1 MMKRWGA
8 LAGVALG
15 FWCAIQNTVL
25 AASPAWFGASPD
37 NSQEFVLD
45 VIASARKEVL
55 LNIYEFRHPLFT
67 KAIIEQIKKGVAF
80 KILVEGQPFAIKGQT
95 HSPMQP
101 DTRDSVKAIWAA
113 MKQSANKSNKV
124 FIMYAKDETKRRFV
138 YDHAKYMVID
148 QARVYVSS
156 ENFSPSTAP
165 ETGRTGNRGWHILV
179 QDKGLVKT
187 ITDLFLADSNP
198 KEADIVDLSQEN
210 FPPSPGEAK
219 PPRSQPIR
227 DVESFPRGKGKV
239 DVDSVLTS
247 PNSDDDLVALIDSA
261 RESVEIEYAS
271 LPSFWRAEGKFAD
284 NPVFE
289 ALLAAAK
296 RKVTVH
302 MLLND
307 DESWGPVPVTQRQ
320 NLRAA
325 CLAQRIA
332 SGYKLP
338 LTAKIIDG
346 KTAGLT
352 YIHNKGMIIDNER
365 VLISSVNGTRNSMKN
380 NRELGVV
387 VDGVDAADYYG
398 QIFDFD
404 WQSSPKLDF
413 DTCELFRK
421 KPPSDSGDTGG
432 ANFVT
437 APGYRYLNSIFQLN
451 PL

>member
-8 LAGVALG
+8 LAGVVLG
-15 FWCAIQNTVL
+15 FWCTIQTTVQ
-25 AASPAWFGASPD
+25 ASPAWFGASPD
-37 NSQEFVLD
+37 NSQNFVLD
-45 VIASARKEVL
+45 VIGSARKEIL

-67 KAIIEQIKKGVAF
+67 KAIIEQINKGITV
-80 KILVEGQPFAIKGQT
+80 KILVEGQPFATLGQV

-101 DTRDSVKAIWAA
+101 DTKVEVKAVWAA
-113 MKQSANKSNKV
+113 MQKSTNKNNKI
-124 FIMYAKDETKRRFV
+124 FIMYAKDETQRRFV

-165 ETGRTGNRGWHILV
+165 ETGRIGNRGWHILV
-179 QDKGLVKT
+179 EDKGLVQK

-198 KEADIVDLSQEN
+198 KEADIVDLSRDK
-210 FPPSPGEAK
+210 FPPAPGDPTA
-219 PPRSQPIR
+219 PRSQPVR
-227 DVESFPRGKGKV
+227 DVEAFPRGKGKV
-239 DVDSVLTS
+239 EVDTVLTS
-247 PNSDDDLVALIDSA
+247 PNSDKALVDLIDSA
-261 RESVEIEYAS
+261 RSSVELEYAS
-271 LPSFWRAEGKFAD
+271 LPSFWKVDGKFAD

-307 DESWGPVPVTQRQ
+307 DESWGPVQVTRRQ

-338 LTAKIIDG
+338 LTAKIIDR
-346 KTAGLT
+346 KKVNIT
-352 YIHNKGMIIDNER
+352 YIHNKGMIIDNQK
-365 VLISSVNGTRNSMKN
+365 VLVSSVNGTKNSMKN
-380 NRELGVV
+380 NRELGIV
-387 VDGVDAADYYG
+387 VDGSDAADYYG

-404 WQSSPKLDF
+404 WTNSGKLDF

-421 KPPSDSGDTGG
+421 KPPTPSPGDAGV
-432 ANFVT
+432 NFVT
-437 APGYRYLNSIFQLN
+437 APGYHYLNSIFQFD
-451 PL
+451 PS